1 MTRPDLRR
9 FVAVTLAVVSI
20 AACRATDAYWRGDPT
35 RDAEAAKARGEY
47 GPIALRDGDR
57 LIVPGFPD
65 SLRDVNMNFD
75 RIDSL
80 TLGRVGAGQRD
91 SVIKYVATY
100 NTPIFQG
107 VLRFRATHP
116 RPPR

>member
-9 FVAVTLAVVSI
+9 FVAVTLAVVTI
-20 AACRATDAYWRGDPT
+20 AACRATDAYWLGDPT
-35 RDAEAAKARGEY
+35 RDADAAKARGEY
-47 GPIALRDGDR
+47 GSIALRDGDR

-65 SLRDVNMNFD
+65 SLREVNMNFG
-75 RIDSL
+75 RVDSL
-80 TLGRVGAGQRD
+80 TLGSVGAAQRD

-107 VLRFRATHP
+107 VLRLRAAHP
-116 RPPR
+116 RQPR